1 MALSQPAKF
10 GEEWSDDR
18 IRGYLNRLPPAGADA
33 DFHVLHTAYKHMRA
47 YDFERFIAFF
57 LEAGRRIDATD
68 EHGKTLLDLLRTH
81 TPAGEFVAILENAQ
95 GKSA

>member
-18 IRGYLNRLPPAGADA
+18 IRGYLDRQPPAGVDA

-47 YDFERFIAFF
+47 YDFERFVAFF
-57 LEAGRRIDATD
+57 LEAGRRVDATD
-68 EHGKTLLDLLRTH
+68 ENGKTLLDLAREHDLST
-81 TPAGEFVAILENAQ
+81 EFVAILEDARA
-95 GKSA
+95 KSA